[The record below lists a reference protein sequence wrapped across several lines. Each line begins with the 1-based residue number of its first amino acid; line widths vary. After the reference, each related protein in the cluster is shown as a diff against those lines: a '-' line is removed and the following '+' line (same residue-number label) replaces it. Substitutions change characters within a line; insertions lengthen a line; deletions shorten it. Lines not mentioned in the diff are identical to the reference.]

1 MIQHVQTWL
10 SLNGKVNLTAFTIV
24 TTVVPIVALV
34 VAAVIVITTKI
45 TELWNEPEFSH
56 RYPAYVFLLPRP
68 LS

>member
-10 SLNGKVNLTAFTIV
+10 SLNGKVNLTAFNFTIV

-34 VAAVIVITTKI
+34 VITTKM

-56 RYPAYVFLLPRP
+56 HYPAYVFLLPRP